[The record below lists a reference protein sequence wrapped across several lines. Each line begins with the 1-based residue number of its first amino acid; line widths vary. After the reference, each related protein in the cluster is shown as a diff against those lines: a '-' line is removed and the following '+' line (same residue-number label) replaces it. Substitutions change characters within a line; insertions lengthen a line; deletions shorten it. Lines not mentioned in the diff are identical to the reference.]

1 VHTAVLKQVIT
12 ELTREGCF
20 VERLAHDPAIVT
32 FRAPDGSRLALA
44 ADDSAFK
51 LAKVLDGPRHFG
63 AISRHTTLR
72 EAIRAAVAA

>member
-1 VHTAVLKQVIT
+1 VHTAILKQVIT

-20 VERLAHDPAIVT
+20 VERLAHDPAVVT

-44 ADDSAFK
+44 ADDRAFK
-51 LAKVLDGPRHFG
+51 LATVLDGERRFG
-63 AISRHTTLR
+63 SVSHHGTLR